1 MDLLAE
7 IFSTCL
13 TPIVFLYMAAG
24 VLCGI
29 CIGALPGL
37 TAVMGVAL
45 LIVQRGY
52 GLAAAVLCGFFGGVG
67 ATIALMCFAGL
78 QRDVS
83 FTSCPKCFQG
93 LPIAL
98 VTIGLMDLSLMG
110 FYGLYL
116 G

>member
-37 TAVMGVAL
+37 TARWAS
-45 LIVQRGY
+45 
-52 GLAAAVLCGFFGGVG
+52 LC
-67 ATIALMCFAGL
+67 CC
-78 QRDVS
+78 R
-83 FTSCPKCFQG
+83 
-93 LPIAL
+93 
-98 VTIGLMDLSLMG
+98 
-110 FYGLYL
+110 
-116 G
+116 